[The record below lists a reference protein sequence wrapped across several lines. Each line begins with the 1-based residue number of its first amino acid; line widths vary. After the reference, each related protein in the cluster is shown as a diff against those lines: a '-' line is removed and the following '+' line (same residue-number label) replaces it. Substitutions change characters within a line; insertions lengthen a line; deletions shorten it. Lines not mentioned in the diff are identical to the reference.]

1 MKIIIYT
8 SLGLSK
14 KEKSSSKK
22 TYKRVVW
29 NKKSVLYT
37 VHDGERKP
45 KEVKSVKLLQE
56 MVAYCKRV
64 YVYET
69 LFLNQVLTDHKVLVH
84 IL

>member
-45 KEVKSVKLLQE
+45 KEVKSANFYKKWQHTANVYMYMKL
-56 MVAYCKRV
+56 Y
-64 YVYET
+64 
-69 LFLNQVLTDHKVLVH
+69 FLIKF
-84 IL
+84 